1 MASAR
6 PQLTPAAAV
15 AGAATKQPRTSKK
28 RKASSD
34 APAVFRASAA
44 ARDASGVS
52 ARCSLCGFGAST
64 LDHLL
69 THVRESHGRD
79 HQQVAPQMALPLE
92 VAQMLVQRALDR
104 AALGGATSAWL
115 EAMQQQYSAAAE
127 MTAALERRDAHGVAV
142 AIRKLHGLAQ
152 AGDENSMLTTLQ
164 QAAQILLQSP
174 PQATDATPVPAVTI
188 KQEIQAHNPAQAA
201 ENATTSQQNGKDSG
215 IHEAEAAQAL
225 TGLRAT
231 ASCATETTTTT
242 APAISTSSA
251 RPPAV
256 PKPSPSALQASFPS
270 FALGSPLTIT
280 APQPQL
286 GNPHFHPPELFTP
299 GSARSPTTPSS
310 LPSLFA
316 RRLLAPLASPSSVA
330 EGDRLTQ
337 GVAGMGYQNPMIVTD
352 QRNPMGSTIRP
363 DTSPAS
369 LTPVFYSSFPTLS
382 AVNNATNAG
391 ATPTNRPTSTSP
403 LKRKSITSKQLS
415 VRCDAEVA
423 AARAAASTAAAADTS
438 GLVPLGPI
446 SVPGTPST
454 PATRKATPR
463 RWTKEEDDA
472 LRAAVENHREK
483 NWKAIAAQV
492 PGRNHTQCLQRW
504 TKVLAPGLVKGHW
517 SPHEDEL
524 LRRLVATEQKNWGDV
539 ASKIPGRTSKQ
550 CRERWH
556 NHLDPQIVRGAYTP
570 EEDRLILE
578 AQARLGNRWSVI
590 AAMLPGRTEDAVKI
604 RWKSHCRVW
613 RARKYLR
620 KNPNSDVDMLS
631 EPAQT
636 PRTPLVPPTGDF
648 KWPISSL
655 ELALQP
661 TYLDCSSDGASLA
674 VLREIGVSIA
684 DFSPSSA
691 NSKDGS
697 AVDVISDEALQ
708 NEHSSA
714 VDVVY
719 QVVKGCVH
727 LDVRDSADCWVRCTL
742 TEGMKVTL
750 GLRTLRRFL
759 PIAGNAAQL
768 LESSKGARSLTARY
782 TRVTDAANHSTLMSA
797 SDCRELV
804 CELCRLYYTTEW
816 MTGTGGAISLR
827 HGERIYVTPSGVPKE
842 RLQPED
848 LYVLDLEGGILSNP
862 KAKPGKKAP
871 KLSDC
876 APLFL
881 NAHKIRKAAV
891 VLHSHGITCNLAAAL
906 CDGNS
911 EFRISHQEM
920 IKGITGH
927 GYADTLVVPVID
939 NAPKESALA
948 EPIAR
953 TMEAYPN
960 TSAVLVRH
968 HGLFV
973 WGDSW
978 EAAKRHAECLHY
990 LFEVAIEM
998 RKLNL
1003 DYTIPPVSASSSNDN
1018 SLTDETSNGELS
1030 MAEKHK
1036 VVMLDI
1042 EGTTTPIAFVHDILF
1057 PYVTDNVARFLQ
1069 QTWES
1074 TDTEADV
1081 AALVAQHKQDQAD
1094 GVNPPVMD
1102 DTQAKEQLIEAITAY
1117 VKWNVK
1123 ADRKIGPLKQLQG
1136 HMWLQ
1141 GYESGELKALVYD
1154 DVPPCLKRLRARGV
1168 RVGIYSSG
1176 SRQAQ
1181 KLLFQYSDKGD
1192 LREYLTVYF
1201 DTKIGHKREV
1211 GSYKEIVQS
1220 LGVDSGKDVL
1230 FVTDVIEEAQAAE
1243 AAGLDTVL
1251 SVRPCNKPLPETH
1264 HFSTIRSFAEL

>member
-1 MASAR
+1 MALSPSPSPPATNVPQPPMEMHEGTPLDRRVFDSWDEFHAYMETYARRSFQLFRKRTSTSVKLRNRRVAERFSSKMPVDSVRTESARLIPETYRNYSLTLVCTHSGAFVSRGTGQRSRQDVRATHCNVQVNACLKLADPIANRYQINVTRALLTHNHRVDKETFLRYSNTRLNLSDELLSCVELMRKTGVKPKDIRAYIMAHSNCAPTLKDVQNILHRLRNQEEAAVAAAAVKDADHQQTEPVAASNTKRNEPAAPKLTSEEQVLHDYRLTLSASADEALNLVDPTMQFKVARAMGKAVATLLAEMSATEFAGAFRVLEVATNIVRERREENQVQTKPTSDEGETTTGYEILARSQTSRATGSSDGKALSLKIESRQLQHMASAR

-79 HQQVAPQMALPLE
+79 HEQVAPQMALPFE

-280 APQPQL
+280 APQP

-337 GVAGMGYQNPMIVTD
+337 GVAGIGYQNPMIVTD

-423 AARAAASTAAAADTS
+423 AARAAASTAAAAADTS

-648 KWPISSL
+648 KWPVPLTSG
-655 ELALQP
+655 P
-661 TYLDCSSDGASLA
+661 
-674 VLREIGVSIA
+674 A
-684 DFSPSSA
+684 D
-691 NSKDGS
+691 
-697 AVDVISDEALQ
+697 EQ
-708 NEHSSA
+708 
-714 VDVVY
+714 
-719 QVVKGCVH
+719 
-727 LDVRDSADCWVRCTL
+727 
-742 TEGMKVTL
+742 
-750 GLRTLRRFL
+750 
-759 PIAGNAAQL
+759 
-768 LESSKGARSLTARY
+768 ES
-782 TRVTDAANHSTLMSA
+782 
-797 SDCRELV
+797 
-804 CELCRLYYTTEW
+804 
-816 MTGTGGAISLR
+816 
-827 HGERIYVTPSGVPKE
+827 
-842 RLQPED
+842 
-848 LYVLDLEGGILSNP
+848 
-862 KAKPGKKAP
+862 
-871 KLSDC
+871 
-876 APLFL
+876 
-881 NAHKIRKAAV
+881 
-891 VLHSHGITCNLAAAL
+891 
-906 CDGNS
+906 
-911 EFRISHQEM
+911 
-920 IKGITGH
+920 
-927 GYADTLVVPVID
+927 
-939 NAPKESALA
+939 
-948 EPIAR
+948 
-953 TMEAYPN
+953 N
-960 TSAVLVRH
+960 TS
-968 HGLFV
+968 
-973 WGDSW
+973 
-978 EAAKRHAECLHY
+978 K
-990 LFEVAIEM
+990 
-998 RKLNL
+998 
-1003 DYTIPPVSASSSNDN
+1003 
-1018 SLTDETSNGELS
+1018 TS
-1030 MAEKHK
+1030 
-1036 VVMLDI
+1036 
-1042 EGTTTPIAFVHDILF
+1042 
-1057 PYVTDNVARFLQ
+1057 
-1069 QTWES
+1069 
-1074 TDTEADV
+1074 
-1081 AALVAQHKQDQAD
+1081 
-1094 GVNPPVMD
+1094 
-1102 DTQAKEQLIEAITAY
+1102 
-1117 VKWNVK
+1117 
-1123 ADRKIGPLKQLQG
+1123 
-1136 HMWLQ
+1136 
-1141 GYESGELKALVYD
+1141 
-1154 DVPPCLKRLRARGV
+1154 
-1168 RVGIYSSG
+1168 
-1176 SRQAQ
+1176 
-1181 KLLFQYSDKGD
+1181 
-1192 LREYLTVYF
+1192 
-1201 DTKIGHKREV
+1201 
-1211 GSYKEIVQS
+1211 
-1220 LGVDSGKDVL
+1220 
-1230 FVTDVIEEAQAAE
+1230 AE
-1243 AAGLDTVL
+1243 ATAPAVGG
-1251 SVRPCNKPLPETH
+1251 E
-1264 HFSTIRSFAEL
+1264 